1 MVAPGRRG
9 AEAGHLHQSTD
20 LQHTTS
26 LLTAA
31 RRLTPAEIKLYNNN
45 HKNNLTSDIT
55 DLFSVILS
63 GFCVPGVIQYIL
75 HLYF

>member
-1 MVAPGRRG
+1 MLVKGPYTPVPVAGWLAGVEAGSAAVEMVMVAPGRRG

-31 RRLTPAEIKLYNNN
+31 RRLTPAEIKLNN
-45 HKNNLTSDIT
+45 
-55 DLFSVILS
+55 
-63 GFCVPGVIQYIL
+63 
-75 HLYF
+75 